1 MTIGNCENDN
11 ELKRIGQLLRH
22 DENIGVFNKFLICFV
37 VLHAQALKTL
47 SHEFWQFTL
56 ENVNSLYIFAD

>member
-1 MTIGNCENDN
+1 MMEFIFLAATKFNDYRKLRNDN

-37 VLHAQALKTL
+37 VLRAQALKTL
-47 SHEFWQFTL
+47 SHEFW
-56 ENVNSLYIFAD
+56 

>member
-1 MTIGNCENDN
+1 MTIGSCENDN

-37 VLHAQALKTL
+37 VLCTQALKTL
-47 SHEFWQFTL
+47 SHEG
-56 ENVNSLYIFAD
+56 